1 MSQRT
6 RVYRYDFR
14 GHLLIP
20 AAASGAGTP
29 FVKAD
34 TSSAGSPTV
43 QGANAGGL
51 ALTLDSTTEVQNV
64 CVYMGDVLP
73 FDIDDL
79 VRCEIIAKGVATQD
93 SATSMAFG
101 LASARND
108 AIDSIAAHASFR
120 TIGSNDVVVETDDGT
135 NDKDDIATG
144 VTLVAQFKRFAID
157 FTGIQTRE
165 PPLTSLGGKGNVAFL
180 AGNSY
185 GQLRRVASGT
195 LFDMSNYS
203 SGLQL
208 YFQIQKTS
216 DNNTDAL
223 TILEASVEVKLP
235 YS

>member
-1 MSQRT
+1 MVS
-6 RVYRYDFR
+6 V
-14 GHLLIP
+14 I
-20 AAASGAGTP
+20 
-29 FVKAD
+29 
-34 TSSAGSPTV
+34 
-43 QGANAGGL
+43 GL
-51 ALTLDSTTEVQNV
+51 
-64 CVYMGDVLP
+64 
-73 FDIDDL
+73 
-79 VRCEIIAKGVATQD
+79 K
-93 SATSMAFG
+93 
-101 LASARND
+101 D
-108 AIDSIAAHASFR
+108 A
-120 TIGSNDVVVETDDGT
+120 VVVETDDGT